1 MKIMD
6 SKELMND
13 IGFKLQSSVGLS
25 IVQVPVVYIFK
36 STTSIFFQSST
47 DKILQK
53 LQTSRITEIIL
64 YLNFSG
70 TLSYG
75 CFIYKCSFPF
85 SIEFLFTWGAQRRSS
100 SFILVFPFNY
110 ILGFSTCNAVFFK
123 WVFEENETLTNLL

>member
-25 IVQVPVVYIFK
+25 IVQVPVVY
-36 STTSIFFQSST
+36 TTSQRQYFFQSPT
-47 DKILQK
+47 DKISQK

-75 CFIYKCSFPF
+75 FFIYKCSFPF

-100 SFILVFPFNY
+100 SFILVFPFYY